1 MDIVTLAI
9 AAAGGGGG
17 TMVVQ
22 TVGTW
27 FKARVETARH
37 SEDLRTSR
45 EQHNDKLA
53 IELMTAAREEVAAAR
68 VEAAEMRSLQL
79 RLTHFEE
86 AIDHI
91 QALYDSGDDPAVR
104 RRAQQFLTRMR
115 RISDARGAVVN
126 EVQIIQSRERIEGDF
141 SHDDAA

>member
-37 SEDLRTSR
+37 SEDLDATLK
-45 EQHNDKLA
+45 QHNGKLA
-53 IELMTAAREEVAAAR
+53 LELLTAAREEVAAAR

-91 QALYDSGDDPAVR
+91 QALYDNGDDPAVR
-104 RRAQQFLTRMR
+104 RRAQQFLTRMK

-126 EVQIIQSRERIEGDF
+126 EVQIIESRARLEGDF
-141 SHDDAA
+141 SDDDAA

>member
-1 MDIVTLAI
+1 MMDIATLMI
-9 AAAGGGGG
+9 AAAGGGGT
-17 TMVVQ
+17 TMAAQ
-22 TVGTW
+22 AIGGW
-27 FKARVETARH
+27 FKVRAHT
-37 SEDLRTSR
+37 EDLRSSR

-91 QALYDSGDDPAVR
+91 QALYDNGDDPAVR